1 MGASLTTHGSRPTS
15 KAGLLLG
22 HAQGVTACAA
32 MKAAAAVR
40 ACYRDV
46 VSPSPIRCVGPAAFL
61 EQKSEAVHAV
71 DQQIRPAALQL
82 QLVGPTIGELDSEPV
97 TVAGEGGRSAG
108 CRRWKRSS
116 RCFDRVSP
124 RSCMTPH
131 RSPAPT
137 HSCDA
142 SALIWDVFWWLRGPL
157 RATTRVRGHPR
168 VGESR
173 KWASHALCGAFLAG
187 FRVRTPQ
194 SAWHAPEDLS
204 RASERIRRISRQMCR
219 NRLLPVVVW
228 VRFGVEALVR
238 QL

>member
-1 MGASLTTHGSRPTS
+1 MWP
-15 KAGLLLG
+15 
-22 HAQGVTACAA
+22 
-32 MKAAAAVR
+32 
-40 ACYRDV
+40 D
-46 VSPSPIRCVGPAAFL
+46 
-61 EQKSEAVHAV
+61 
-71 DQQIRPAALQL
+71 D
-82 QLVGPTIGELDSEPV
+82 
-97 TVAGEGGRSAG
+97 GGRHRQCAG
-108 CRRWKRSS
+108 ARSM
-116 RCFDRVSP
+116 VS
-124 RSCMTPH
+124 SS

-157 RATTRVRGHPR
+157 RVTTRVRGHPR

-194 SAWHAPEDLS
+194 SAWHAPEDLT

-228 VRFGVEALVR
+228 AGSLVMALSGGTWADLMVA
-238 QL
+238 

>member
-1 MGASLTTHGSRPTS
+1 MNKCRHQALGRSLILDSNEQVFGTVGSMYDESWELESLRRSLVMCAPEGPATSLTNGDASRLIS
-15 KAGLLLG
+15 RLQAIEKELEMLRSG
-22 HAQGVTACAA
+22 
-32 MKAAAAVR
+32 
-40 ACYRDV
+40 
-46 VSPSPIRCVGPAAFL
+46 SPSSCT
-61 EQKSEAVHAV
+61 
-71 DQQIRPAALQL
+71 AL
-82 QLVGPTIGELDSEPV
+82 
-97 TVAGEGGRSAG
+97 
-108 CRRWKRSS
+108 
-116 RCFDRVSP
+116 
-124 RSCMTPH
+124 H
-131 RSPAPT
+131 RSPVPT

-173 KWASHALCGAFLAG
+173 KWPSHALCGAFLAG

-204 RASERIRRISRQMCR
+204 RASERIRGISRQMCR

-228 VRFGVEALVR
+228 VRFSVEALVR